1 MIKEIEV
8 NNWKSFQKLNYKFQS
23 LNILLGNNSS
33 GKSNFLDLLELI
45 SKVARGASNEEINK
59 IRGGIDYFRKMGSDE
74 EIEIM
79 LTIEIKNTSDIVDI
93 FFIENRFE
101 LMHRNDLFE
110 EFKSNSQNK
119 ILKVE
124 KNQIEIKKTLDY
136 IEKKE
141 KVLEKINEINKVLE
155 KINEINKE
163 IEEIKKMK
171 TNTELLI
178 SEIESDKKVVE
189 EYKNK
194 IENYLK
200 NINVLDPIPSLIRG
214 TTKNESKELQ
224 KDCSNLI
231 SFVANLEE
239 EKKKMIEEKLVEYL
253 KRLTFSDV
261 EEVSFKFLGENKEF
275 SQLYI
280 VENGIKLHSDI
291 VSDGMLRFVA
301 IIVALMTQKSGGI
314 LAIEE
319 IDNGIAPYQLK
330 MLMNIIDEVSFENK
344 FDVVFTTHNHLLMNY
359 IGEEYMDFV
368 YYVSK
373 KKSKSSIKRIK
384 DYKSYGKISSHG
396 RLGDLVDNVDI
407 INMLNDE
414 GESDEA

>member
-1 MIKEIEV
+1 MIKEINVE
-8 NNWKSFQKLNYKFQS
+8 NWKSFQKLNYKFQS

-59 IRGGIDYFRKMGSDE
+59 IRGGMDYFKNMGSDE
-74 EIEIM
+74 EISIKI
-79 LTIEIKNTSDIVDI
+79 TIEENEIKSQVQIFLNENIFKVLHKNLKTNNYAEKTPKDINQLKDSIINIMDRINKGLNKENIEDI
-93 FFIENRFE
+93 ISEVKKSKLQIAEVENRE
-101 LMHRNDLFE
+101 
-110 EFKSNSQNK
+110 
-119 ILKVE
+119 
-124 KNQIEIKKTLDY
+124 
-136 IEKKE
+136 
-141 KVLEKINEINKVLE
+141 
-155 KINEINKE
+155 KE
-163 IEEIKKMK
+163 IEEYNMK
-171 TNTELLI
+171 L
-178 SEIESDKKVVE
+178 E
-189 EYKNK
+189 EY
-194 IENYLK
+194 IK
-200 NINVLDPIPSLIRG
+200 NIIVLDPMPSLIRG

-239 EKKKMIEEKLVEYL
+239 EKKEEIEEKLVGYL
-253 KRLTFSDV
+253 KKLTFSDV
-261 EEVSFKFLGENKEF
+261 EKVSFKFLGENNEF
-275 SQLYI
+275 AQLYI
-280 VENGIKLHSDI
+280 YENERRLHSDI

-373 KKSKSSIKRIK
+373 KDGKSSIKRIK
-384 DYKSYGKISSHG
+384 DYKSYGKISSYG